1 MSLMLDA
8 LKRIEAKQTSIAARN
23 ADVPPGTTGWQPVA
37 TTVELLAPPAP
48 IAATEPIELPPPLP
62 AHDLP
67 NLSLDDLALLEPLSL
82 EAAMDQLE
90 AFVSEADS
98 LYDSAPEIDAAELPD
113 AVQPAAEL
121 LDAEQPAAAAL
132 PVASA
137 VVEEPATPVD
147 EVMAAEAASPL
158 MQAVEDDGPGVEF
171 TEETSLPEAEP
182 PVVAPVANDPYAATA
197 HQILR
202 QLPRGRSQ
210 VLLFTSPAD
219 GHGKTMTIARLAP
232 LLAQGMEGNVLVVDA
247 NFRNPDIAR
256 WLAVAAAWR
265 LPDVLAGVADW
276 ATAVQATAHD
286 RVSLLPGG
294 TDAYGHS
301 PGRTVQALGHL
312 LRELAGHYEL
322 VVVDASSLAHRG
334 AVQLAAVCDG
344 TYLVVRLGEGSPRM
358 LREAGQVIERNGG
371 RLLGCVAI
379 A

>member
-8 LKRIEAKQTSIAARN
+8 LKRIGAKQTSVAARR
-23 ADVPPGTTGWQPVA
+23 ADVPPGRTDWQPVA
-37 TTVELLAPPAP
+37 TTVEPITPPSP
-48 IAATEPIELPPPLP
+48 PVPTESIELPPPLP
-62 AHDLP
+62 ADDLTS
-67 NLSLDDLALLEPLSL
+67 LSLDDFAPLEPLSL
-82 EAAMDQLE
+82 EATMDQLQ
-90 AFVSEADS
+90 AFVSEVDS
-98 LYDSAPEIDAAELPD
+98 LYDYRPEIDAAELL
-113 AVQPAAEL
+113 E
-121 LDAEQPAAAAL
+121 AEQPAAAAL

-137 VVEEPATPVD
+137 GGEEPAAPVD
-147 EVMAAEAASPL
+147 EVMAAEAAPPPV
-158 MQAVEDDGPGVEF
+158 QDVEVDGPGVEF
-171 TEETSLPEAEP
+171 MEETGLPEAEP

-197 HQILR
+197 YQILR

-219 GHGKTMTIARLAP
+219 GHGKTTTIARLAP
-232 LLAQGMEGNVLVVDA
+232 LLAQGIEGNVLVVDA

-265 LPDVLAGVADW
+265 LPDVLSGVADW

-301 PGRTVQALGHL
+301 PGRTVQALSHL
-312 LRELAGHYEL
+312 LRELAGHYDL

-358 LREAGQVIERNGG
+358 LREAGQVVQRNGG
-371 RLLGCVAI
+371 RLLGCVAV